1 MRTQKIER
9 LKEAF
14 KAPSRQKINEIV
26 EDIPEVYRPE
36 KYIELI
42 QEVKSEEELEKAIL
56 KKIKDGYIKKE
67 DWKLNTPKNK
77 QELYEKEKDLFYMN
91 EAMVEFSHANT
102 IWEKIKDELNG
113 EEKEEISLYIKLS
126 NSFKLTEEELK
137 CWHEKVNNKPIIIEP
152 IIENQI
158 KYKISQDYHAMFL
171 NFIRKDKAE
180 KFALSQI
187 QDYKTFKNHN
197 TFYLK
202 DAFLNEKTDGAK
214 NKKYL
219 IVLEVSDEFSK
230 VQQGEIQ
237 ERLNLMLKHK
247 KIKDPKIIA
256 EIKKVLG

>member
-1 MRTQKIER
+1 MRIQKIER
-9 LKEAF
+9 LKEVF
-14 KAPSRQKINEIV
+14 KAPSKQKINEIV

-36 KYIELI
+36 KYIELFQI
-42 QEVKSEEELEKAIL
+42 AKSEKELDKLIFE
-56 KKIKDGYIKKE
+56 KIKDGYFKKE

-77 QELYEKEKDLFYMN
+77 QELHEKEKDLFYMN
-91 EAMVEFSHANT
+91 EAIIEFSHAKN
-102 IWEKIKDELNG
+102 IWEKIKDELSG

-137 CWHEKVNNKPIIIEP
+137 CWHEKVNNKLIIIEP

-187 QDYKTFKNHN
+187 QNYKTFKNHN

-214 NKKYL
+214 NKKHL

-237 ERLNLMLKHK
+237 ERLNLMLKYK
-247 KIKDPKIIA
+247 KIKSPKTIA
-256 EIKKVLG
+256 EIKNIIG